1 MKRGLKLL
9 LVSSITTFMLS
20 GCILNGGK
28 KEVKRERNKYGE
40 IITVGR
46 KRANPKVAKNRKDT
60 LVVAVNDFNSK
71 RNPLYTTNGYD
82 LWFTTLIFEGLVSHD
97 QGGQIVNNIAKKW
110 EVSDDGK
117 KYTFHLEKGV
127 KFSDGSELTAEDVA
141 FTYTALCDP
150 SYKGPFAN
158 NMRLLEGYDY
168 YKYGNGED
176 VIGIEIEDKYKISF
190 TFMEEDSSLIY
201 DFQVGILPKKH
212 YNFTKGQIS
221 QIDELINKPLG
232 SGPYSLQ
239 SFVEDKEVKLIKN
252 VHYWKG
258 EPKINNILFKKAAGD
273 EGLRQLGSGEVDI
286 AKFIANDDRVDY
298 LQSLGYVDL
307 HLFDSNSFQYIG
319 LNLRNPK
326 FQDIKVRQ
334 ALIYGLNR
342 EKLVREVYGD
352 YGSIFNTPLAKCS
365 WAYPGNLNPYL
376 YSKSMAERLLEESG
390 WIKRE
395 YGYRYDEKG
404 NKFTIKW
411 STYGDT
417 RYAEVL
423 RQMVVENWKDIGVE
437 VDVEVLPFDQL
448 MIKVYDNRD
457 FEMYNMSW
465 ALSQD
470 PDPSE
475 IFSIKE
481 DYPGGY
487 NTVGWRNM
495 ESDELIYL
503 ALKEKKMEK
512 KQIIYG
518 AWAKLVNDDLP
529 YIYVC
534 QNKELLGVNMRV
546 EGINVSSYKE
556 WTQDAY
562 KLTIDD

>member
-1 MKRGLKLL
+1 
-9 LVSSITTFMLS
+9 MLS
-20 GCILNGGK
+20 GCIWNGGK
-28 KEVKRERNKYGE
+28 NQVKKEKNKYEE

-60 LVVAVNDFNSK
+60 LVVAVNDFNSS
-71 RNPLYTTNGYD
+71 RNPLYTTNGCD
-82 LWFTTLIFEGLVSHD
+82 LWLTTLMFEGLVTHD
-97 QGGQIVNNIAKKW
+97 QGGKIINNLAQKW

-117 KYTFHLEKGV
+117 KYTFHLVEGV

-168 YKYGNGED
+168 YKYGSEDD
-176 VIGIEIEDKYKISF
+176 VIGIEVEDKYKISF
-190 TFMEEDSSLIY
+190 TFREVDSSLIY
-201 DFQVGILPKKH
+201 DFEVGILPKKY
-212 YNFTKGQIS
+212 YNFTKGKIAEM
-221 QIDELINKPLG
+221 DKLINKPIG
-232 SGPYSLQ
+232 SGPYSFQ
-239 SFVEDKEVKLIKN
+239 SFAEDREVKLIKN
-252 VHYWKG
+252 EYYWKG
-258 EPKINNILFKKAAGD
+258 KPKINNIVFKKTPGD
-273 EGLRQLGSGEVDI
+273 EALRQLGSGEVDI
-286 AKFIANDDRVDY
+286 AKFIANDDRVEY
-298 LQSLGYVDL
+298 LKSVGYVDL
-307 HLFDSNSFQYIG
+307 HIFDSNSFQYIG

-326 FQDIKVRQ
+326 FEELKVRQ

-352 YGSIFNTPLAKCS
+352 YGSIYNTPLARCS
-365 WAYPGNLNPYL
+365 WAYPGKLTAYL
-376 YSKSMAERLLEESG
+376 YNKQKAEELLEECG

-395 YGYRYDEKG
+395 DGYRYDEKG

-417 RYAEVL
+417 RYAETL
-423 RQMVVENWKDIGVE
+423 KKMLVENWKEIGVE
-437 VDVEVLPFDQL
+437 VIVEEMPFDQL
-448 MIKVYDNRD
+448 MVKVYDDRD

-465 ALSQD
+465 ALTQN

-503 ALKEKKMEK
+503 ALKERNMEK
-512 KQIIYG
+512 KEVIYG
-518 AWAKLVNDDLP
+518 AWAKLANDDLP

-534 QNKELLGVNMRV
+534 QSKELLGVNMRV
-546 EGINVSSYKE
+546 KGINVSSYKE

-562 KLTIDD
+562 KLTLDN